1 MKDAGFLYVVRFWIE
16 PKMREAV
23 MNWLEG
29 GHVEEVVSQ
38 PGFLWCRRADLKEKD
53 DHEWEAHSM
62 VYGIESR
69 DAFEAYSANSELT
82 AKFAREREPFSES
95 LRMERF
101 GGEVT
106 LAVDK

>member
-1 MKDAGFLYVVRFWIE
+1 
-16 PKMREAV
+16 
-23 MNWLEG
+23 
-29 GHVEEVVSQ
+29 
-38 PGFLWCRRADLKEKD
+38 
-53 DHEWEAHSM
+53 M